1 MRDEFIQELSNLAK
15 KDRKVFLI
23 TADLGFGALDNFK
36 EQFPNQYL
44 NVGVAEQNMTAIAA
58 GLALEGFKVFTYSIG
73 IFPTFRCLEQIRND
87 ICYHNLDITIIST
100 GAGFSYGQLGV
111 SHFAI
116 DDISV
121 MRVLPR
127 MAIISPSNGYQIK
140 ILLNQIYKYSGPKYI
155 RIDKSQRSLEDKS
168 EKINFGN
175 ATMLRDGMDLTLISY
190 GGITSEAIKVSEILS
205 QESISCRVL
214 EFHTLKPFDYN
225 SLKSSAIETKY
236 IFSLEEHNING
247 GIGSICAEFL
257 AESGINCFFRRF
269 GLPDKFPHIVGDQYY
284 LRNYFSLDSQ
294 SIAAKCKLFLK
305 KNKNNCFL

>member
-1 MRDEFIQELSNLAK
+1 MREEFIEELSNLAK
-15 KDRKVFLI
+15 QDRKVFLI

-36 EQFPNQYL
+36 ENFPNQYL

-87 ICYHNLDITIIST
+87 ICYHNLDVTIVST

-121 MRVLPR
+121 MRSLPG
-127 MAIISPSNGYQIK
+127 MSIISPSDGWQIK
-140 ILLNQIYKYSGPKYI
+140 ILLNQIYKNSSPKYI
-155 RIDKSQRSLEDKS
+155 RIDKSQAFLKEKS
-168 EKINFGN
+168 KDIKFGN
-175 ATMLRDGMDLTLISY
+175 ATKIRSGDDISLVCY
-190 GGITSEAIKVSEILS
+190 GGITSEAIKVSEILAK
-205 QESISCRVL
+205 ENIFCRVL
-214 EFHTLKPFDYN
+214 EFHTLKPFDYK
-225 SLKSSAIETKY
+225 SLISAAIATRY
-236 IFSLEEHNING
+236 IFSIEEHNING

-257 AESGINCFFRRF
+257 AESGINYFFRRF

-284 LRNYFSLDSQ
+284 LRSYFSLDAQ
-294 SIAAKCKLFLK
+294 SIAAKCKSFLK
-305 KNKNNCFL
+305 NNK